1 MKNWS
6 KDIQILVKSLN
17 DELKIDHKNWHML
30 KSNKNIRAA
39 ELISSALCQLII
51 GNNEK
56 DAISYL
62 EESIKWLKGINK
74 DTPCPDKKNHLFK
87 AN

>member
-6 KDIQILVKSLN
+6 KDINESVKLLN
-17 DELKIDHKNWHML
+17 EQLKIDHNQWHTS
-30 KSNKNIRAA
+30 KGNKKKRAA

-56 DAISYL
+56 DSILYL
-62 EESIKWLKGINK
+62 EESLKWLKGINV
-74 DTPCPDKKNHLFK
+74 DTPCPHKKSSF
-87 AN
+87 

>member
-1 MKNWS
+1 MKSWS
-6 KDIQILVKSLN
+6 DDTRELVKNLN
-17 DELKIDHKNWHML
+17 QHLSIDHHNWHKL

-56 DAISYL
+56 DSIEYL
-62 EESIKWLKGINK
+62 EESINWLKGINI
-74 DTPCPDKKNHLFK
+74 DQPCPDKKSPF
-87 AN
+87 

>member
-1 MKNWS
+1 MKSWS
-6 KDIQILVKSLN
+6 SNIINLVRELN
-17 DELKIDHKNWHML
+17 ENLKIDHHNWHKL

-56 DAISYL
+56 DAIAYL
-62 EESIKWLKGINK
+62 EESLKWLKGINVDK
-74 DTPCPDKKNHLFK
+74 PCPDRKSPL
-87 AN
+87 

>member
-1 MKNWS
+1 MKSWPCKIIN
-6 KDIQILVKSLN
+6 LVRELN
-17 DELKIDHKNWHML
+17 ENLKIDHNNWHKL

-56 DAISYL
+56 DSIAYL
-62 EESIKWLKGINK
+62 EESIKWLKGINI
-74 DTPCPDKKNHLFK
+74 DTPCPDRKSPL
-87 AN
+87 